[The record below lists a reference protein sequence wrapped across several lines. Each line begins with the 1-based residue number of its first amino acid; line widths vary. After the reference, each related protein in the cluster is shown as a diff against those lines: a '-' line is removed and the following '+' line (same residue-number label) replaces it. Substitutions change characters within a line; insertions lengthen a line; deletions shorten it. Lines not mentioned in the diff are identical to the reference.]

1 MYGFISWP
9 SKIDVNLHYLGFVTD
24 FFHMTPKAKTAREKK
39 RSMGH
44 HQNVKPVCLN
54 KGHHQGSK
62 KTTDRME
69 ENFANQISDK

>member
-1 MYGFISWP
+1 
-9 SKIDVNLHYLGFVTD
+9 
-24 FFHMTPKAKTAREKK
+24 MTPKAKTAREKK